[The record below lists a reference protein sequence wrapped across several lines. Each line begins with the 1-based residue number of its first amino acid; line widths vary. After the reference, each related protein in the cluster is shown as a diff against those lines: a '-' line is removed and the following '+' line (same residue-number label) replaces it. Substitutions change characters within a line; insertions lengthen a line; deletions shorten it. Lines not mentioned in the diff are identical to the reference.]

1 MLPWIDGA
9 IAKEREISVWCVH
22 VVILKFCVR
31 VWAYILKK
39 TNI

>member
-31 VWAYILKK
+31 ARVGVYLKK
-39 TNI
+39 N